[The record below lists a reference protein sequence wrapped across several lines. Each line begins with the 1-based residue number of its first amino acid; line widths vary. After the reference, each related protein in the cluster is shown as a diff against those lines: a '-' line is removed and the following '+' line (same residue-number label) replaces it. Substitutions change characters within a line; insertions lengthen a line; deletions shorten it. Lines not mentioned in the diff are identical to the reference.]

1 MLDNAVNQPSK
12 FRTKNWVEKNDESR
26 GTYSVNRQINFKTP
40 VVTSSLCNYSD
51 AYILVNGKT
60 KVDNTTTAAAPTN
73 KNKKLIFKNGAPFT
87 NWISKINNTQA
98 DNAEYID
105 IVMPM
110 YNLIEYSDD
119 FFKTS
124 GSLWQYCKDIQ
135 AVNDDG
141 NIVDF
146 NGANATDS
154 FNFKIKMTDQTD
166 DDGEIANIEITIPL
180 KYLSN
185 FWITLEMPL
194 FNYEVNL
201 ILTLSEN
208 CVIVYTNITNQGAM
222 LEI

>member
-73 KNKKLIFKNGAPFT
+73 KNKKLILKNGAPFT